1 MERFSKDQR
10 VIIVKTHYKNGESYA
25 ETARKLR
32 QIFSRESAPNVSTIQ
47 RVVKK
52 FEETGSIMDNKNP
65 LRQRTGRSLENI
77 AAVNES
83 VAENPKTSIRH
94 RSQQLQISRSTTQRI
109 LTKDLH
115 LHAYKI
121 QLTQEL
127 KPADHGKRWQFV
139 QWVMEQS
146 EVDTNFSEKV
156 IFSDEA
162 HFHLDGFVNTQNCR
176 IWDSENPHA
185 IHEKQ
190 MHPQRVT
197 VWCGFWSGGVIG
209 PYFFENEA
217 EIAVTVNGIRYRN
230 MITDFLWPQLDGM
243 DLDNMWFQQDGA
255 TCHTAHETIDLL
267 QQRFPE
273 HIISRNSDV
282 NWPPRSCD
290 LTPCDFFLWGF
301 VKSRVYANKPETI
314 PELKS
319 EIQRVIG
326 EIQPHLC
333 AKVMENFMKRVM
345 ACHRSRGGH
354 LPDIL
359 FHT

>member
-1 MERFSKDQR
+1 MQVATLKFNSCHLCLFRLLKMERFSKEQR
-10 VIIVKTHYKNGESYA
+10 VIIVKTHYKNGESYV

-32 QIFSRESAPNVSTIQ
+32 QIFSRESAPNVSTIR

-127 KPADHGKRWQFV
+127 KPADHGKRRQFV

-146 EVDTNFSEKV
+146 EVDANFSKKV

-162 HFHLDGFVNTQNCR
+162 HFHMNGFVNKQNFR
-176 IWDSENPHA
+176 IWDSENPH
-185 IHEKQ
+185 
-190 MHPQRVT
+190 P
-197 VWCGFWSGGVIG
+197 
-209 PYFFENEA
+209 
-217 EIAVTVNGIRYRN
+217 
-230 MITDFLWPQLDGM
+230 
-243 DLDNMWFQQDGA
+243 
-255 TCHTAHETIDLL
+255 
-267 QQRFPE
+267 
-273 HIISRNSDV
+273 
-282 NWPPRSCD
+282 
-290 LTPCDFFLWGF
+290 
-301 VKSRVYANKPETI
+301 
-314 PELKS
+314 
-319 EIQRVIG
+319 
-326 EIQPHLC
+326 
-333 AKVMENFMKRVM
+333 
-345 ACHRSRGGH
+345 
-354 LPDIL
+354 
-359 FHT
+359 

>member
-1 MERFSKDQR
+1 
-10 VIIVKTHYKNGESYA
+10 
-25 ETARKLR
+25 
-32 QIFSRESAPNVSTIQ
+32 
-47 RVVKK
+47 
-52 FEETGSIMDNKNP
+52 
-65 LRQRTGRSLENI
+65 
-77 AAVNES
+77 
-83 VAENPKTSIRH
+83 
-94 RSQQLQISRSTTQRI
+94 
-109 LTKDLH
+109 
-115 LHAYKI
+115 
-121 QLTQEL
+121 
-127 KPADHGKRWQFV
+127 
-139 QWVMEQS
+139 MEQS

>member
-1 MERFSKDQR
+1 
-10 VIIVKTHYKNGESYA
+10 
-25 ETARKLR
+25 
-32 QIFSRESAPNVSTIQ
+32 
-47 RVVKK
+47 
-52 FEETGSIMDNKNP
+52 MDNKNP